1 MEINPYANDMK
12 AILNKEF
19 PMKFV
24 ELLNFIDEEDKYI
37 LHLSINNTPVKLIT
51 DFDVYCYFDSEI
63 LDMTKLNLNLCTKDK
78 KTPDVILKNIK
89 NVFNNNEAIES
100 NITSIIDH
108 YHIYQK
114 INNISKF
121 PIDFDLLEK
130 ESKIHREMKT
140 IFDISKFPKEL
151 LFNSNQIFQI
161 IKNEI
166 KSINE
171 NMKYKHYVQPI
182 MNNPYYLS
190 LKLKLNNPI
199 MKTIQEKF
207 GYDYIELKINIE
219 PKMYPF
225 YSPKF
230 EFIKPPIKLP
240 LVHNLMN
247 LNIIKN
253 ENWNPTIKLEWL
265 ITNIADKLENI
276 IQDYVVLEA
285 STFINLDFLLIKLA
299 SITKENIKSIDV
311 FNFEINKILDSSTKG
326 KDNTKFW
333 KSGVG
338 YGHDSIKAWDITAYI
353 KEQEV
358 QNMEI
363 TNLILSI
370 NKEINDES
378 INIIFDSILP
388 TYIINKISGLTLLEL
403 DKSKILYSEIIK
415 TLNIFTKF
423 GKTTIYMQDFINKIN
438 IAFGTITDDISSL
451 FANNS
456 SSQEDETLLQIHCVA
471 DWYKS
476 NYKETKHDITQVDL
490 NTKQMYEET
499 MKKMQFGIYDIS
511 ESHRFYDNIT
521 AKLDMKATMRMISE
535 VSSFKHGLPLNWD
548 STIWVRV
555 SKKYLNVFSFFISG
569 PKDTPYE
576 NGIFE
581 FHATFPADYPE
592 SAPKVLLHTTGK
604 NTVRFNPNLYNCGKV
619 CLSLLGT
626 WSGQEG
632 EKWNSKTST
641 FLQVLVSIQSL
652 ILVENPYFNEPS
664 YEKRM
669 NTVQGKIDSNNYNA
683 PLYIGTIKYAIIDMI
698 KNPPPAMEDVI
709 KFHFSCKKDEIIE
722 TTQKWLD
729 NCSKESKHALE
740 VARNEMLEVF
750 KNLK

>member
-37 LHLSINNTPVKLIT
+37 LHLSINNNPVKLIT

-63 LDMTKLNLNLCTKDK
+63 LDMSQLNLNVCIKDK
-78 KTPDVILKNIK
+78 KTPELILKYIK
-89 NVFNNNEAIES
+89 HLFNDSGIEVNAS
-100 NITSIIDH
+100 DIIHDY

-114 INNISKF
+114 ISNVSKCL
-121 PIDFDLLEK
+121 IDFDILEK
-130 ESKIHREMKT
+130 ESKIYRETKT

-190 LKLKLNNPI
+190 LKLKLNNEI

-253 ENWNPTIKLEWL
+253 ENWDPTIRLEWL
-265 ITNIADKLENI
+265 ITNLADKLENI
-276 IQDYVVLEA
+276 IQDYVLLEA

-299 SITKENIKSIDV
+299 SITKENMKSINLLD
-311 FNFEINKILDSSTKG
+311 FEINKISTEKG

-338 YGHDSIKAWDITAYI
+338 YGHDSIKAWDISAYI

-358 QNMEI
+358 QNIEI
-363 TNLILSI
+363 KNLIEKI
-370 NKEINDES
+370 NEEINNEN
-378 INIIFDSILP
+378 INIIFESTLP
-388 TYIINKISGLTLLEL
+388 IYIINKISGLTLLEL
-403 DKSKILYSEIIK
+403 DKSKILYNEIIK

-423 GKTTIYMQDFINKIN
+423 DKTNMQDFINKIN
-438 IAFGTITDDISSL
+438 IAFGSIADDIPSL
-451 FANNS
+451 FTNNPS
-456 SSQEDETLLQIHCVA
+456 SHEDETLLQIHCVA

-476 NYKETKHDITQVDL
+476 NYKETKQDVVMVDL
-490 NTKQMYEET
+490 DNKKSYEES
-499 MKKMQFGIYDIS
+499 MKKMQFGTYDIS
-511 ESHRFYDNIT
+511 ASHRFYDKIN

-535 VSSFKHGLPLNWD
+535 VSSFKYGLPLNWD

-581 FHATFPADYPE
+581 FHATFPSDYPE
-592 SAPKVLLHTTGK
+592 SPPKVLLHTTGK
-604 NTVRFNPNLYNCGKV
+604 DTVRFNPNLYNCGKV

-632 EKWNSKTST
+632 EKWNPKNST

-652 ILVENPYFNEPS
+652 ILVENPYFNEPG

-669 NTVQGKIDSNNYNA
+669 NSAQGKIDSNNYNI
-683 PLYIGTIKYAIIDMI
+683 PLYIGTIKYAINDML
-698 KNPPPAMEDVI
+698 KHPPSGMEDAI
-709 KFHFSCKKDEIIE
+709 KLHFSLKKDEIIE
-722 TTQKWLD
+722 MTQKWLD
-729 NCSKESKHALE
+729 NCSKDTYYQLE
-740 VARNEMLEVF
+740 AARNEMLEVF